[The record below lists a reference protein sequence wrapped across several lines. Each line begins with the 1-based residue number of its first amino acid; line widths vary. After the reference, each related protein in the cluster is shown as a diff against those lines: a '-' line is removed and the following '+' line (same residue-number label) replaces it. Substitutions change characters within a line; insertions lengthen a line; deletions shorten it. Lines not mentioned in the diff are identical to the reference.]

1 MRGNGNHTAAINC
14 KSESSS
20 IPGEFNV
27 MRMLV
32 LGAGLQGSACAYD
45 LLQNPEVKEVRLAD
59 LHTDHLATFLAPYSG
74 KRLIFTPLDVR
85 DKEAVLALMRQSDA
99 AMSAIP
105 YYFNYDL
112 AALAVQAGVHF
123 ADLGGNTEIV
133 FKQKTL
139 DAQAK
144 KKGITII
151 PDCGL
156 APGMVNIL
164 AEHAINQLDTAE
176 SLRIFVGGLPQK
188 PEPPLNYQIVYSLE
202 GVLDYYTT
210 LSWVL
215 RDGKRTQVTALSEV
229 EPVHFDGSVGELEG
243 FHTAGGL
250 STMAFRYEGKIP
262 TMEYKT
268 LRYPGHARIME
279 AIRELGLLE
288 LTPVDVKGM
297 KVVPRDLVVAAMGP
311 RLTKPDAH
319 DLQKE
324 NKAAS
329 RRKSVMKW
337 WTTTTKRPISARW
350 SARPDTRC
358 QLLVRCRRAGKLGR
372 RGCSRPMR
380 RYRRTSTSPSSQN
393 GELSLRRCG
402 RVKGEGESGRRRPTP
417 LPSSPFPFSAPRADK
432 SPSKPAEST
441 APVPR
446 PQRNPWPPAARRK
459 ERQG

>member
-1 MRGNGNHTAAINC
+1 
-14 KSESSS
+14 
-20 IPGEFNV
+20 

-59 LHTDHLATFLAPYSG
+59 LHTGHLAPFLAPHSG
-74 KRLIFTPLDVR
+74 SRLIFTPLDVR
-85 DKEAVLALMRQSDA
+85 DKEAVLALMRQCDA
-99 AMSAIP
+99 VMSAIP
-105 YYFNYDL
+105 YYFNFEL
-112 AALAVQAGVHF
+112 AELAVQAGVHF
-123 ADLGGNTEIV
+123 SDLGGNTEIV

-139 DAQAK
+139 DAAARK
-144 KKGITII
+144 KKVTII

-164 AEHAINQLDTAE
+164 AEHAIRQLDTVE
-176 SLRIFVGGLPQK
+176 TVRIFVGGLPQK

-215 RDGKRTQVTALSEV
+215 RGGKRTHVKALSEIETV
-229 EPVHFDGSVGELEG
+229 GFKGTIGELEA

-297 KVVPRDLVVAAMGP
+297 KVVPRDLVVATMGP

-319 DLQKE
+319 DLVAMRVFAE
-324 NKAAS
+324 G
-329 RRKSVMKW
+329 
-337 WTTTTKRPISARW
+337 TKGGKPKRIGWEMVDYYDEKNEISAMER
-350 SARPDTRC
+350 STGYSLSITGQMQARGEIGKAGVFTPDE
-358 QLLVRCRRAGKLGR
+358 AI
-372 RGCSRPMR
+372 
-380 RYRRTSTSPSSQN
+380 
-393 GELSLRRCG
+393 
-402 RVKGEGESGRRRPTP
+402 
-417 LPSSPFPFSAPRADK
+417 
-432 SPSKPAEST
+432 PAEKYI
-441 APVPR
+441 AEL
-446 PQRNPWPPAARRK
+446 AKRRVLIK
-459 ERQG
+459 AMK